1 MNTTLVIGD
10 TVDDEGGS
18 TVIAVSASLH
28 NDEVTEFP
36 EEEEVDEVEE
46 IKGPDKQLVMLA
58 DYLNKLTN
66 RCLNFSNQLT

>member
-46 IKGPDKQLVMLA
+46 IKGLI
-58 DYLNKLTN
+58 
-66 RCLNFSNQLT
+66 SN